1 MTQKDEAD
9 TGNDHGDRHWGYC
22 FFYYYYFLVKRC
34 PHHIPV
40 SDGYYQCQPGTDPL
54 YGAVCT
60 FGCYSGFQLVGN
72 SQLECMYT
80 GVWNHFPPSCQSNSI
95 YERNVFLSF
104 IRRNIFNTK
113 CGLTLLLIRISNY
126 IISEKTCPTLQ
137 PSVGN
142 LKYLCTDENKYRSVC
157 TYFCEKGYDITPGM
171 SRVRVCTANGSWRG
185 DKPTCKGKSQ
195 YS

>member
-104 IRRNIFNTK
+104 LDETY
-113 CGLTLLLIRISNY
+113 LTQN
-126 IISEKTCPTLQ
+126 
-137 PSVGN
+137 V
-142 LKYLCTDENKYRSVC
+142 V
-157 TYFCEKGYDITPGM
+157 
-171 SRVRVCTANGSWRG
+171 
-185 DKPTCKGKSQ
+185 
-195 YS
+195 